1 MSLTKLS
8 LVVLAGLLAA
18 SLSGCG
24 GSGSGGG
31 AKTPKDT
38 LVLGTAFESATLDPA
53 VSMDNGSWAISYP
66 AMTVW

>member
-1 MSLTKLS
+1 MSLKKLS

-24 GSGSGGG
+24 GSGSGGGG

-53 VSMDNGSWAISYP
+53 VSMDNGSWAISY
-66 AMTVW
+66 